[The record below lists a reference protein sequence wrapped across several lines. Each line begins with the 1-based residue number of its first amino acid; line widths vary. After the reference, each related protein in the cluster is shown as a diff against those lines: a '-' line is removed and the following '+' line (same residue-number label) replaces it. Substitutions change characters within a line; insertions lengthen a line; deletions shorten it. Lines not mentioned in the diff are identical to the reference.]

1 MRQEIVDYIA
11 TLGLGGYLLTDEI
24 PWSADNTPLFL
35 RNLKKIYVDET
46 ATASEPI
53 IRALNGLNVN
63 NEQQVTRIYFA
74 NDAKQ
79 IPPNYSDVITSLKTC
94 KDITTISGIQSR
106 SVEVSTSFE
115 DDVLVT
121 EITVTF
127 TRLN

>member
-53 IRALNGLNVN
+53 IRALDGLNVN
-63 NEQQVTRIYFA
+63 NEQSVTRIYFA

-94 KDITTISGIQSR
+94 RDITTIPGIQSR